1 MGKAASIIQLLIGF
15 ALGGIGLM
23 IGGVAILGM
32 IDPVGSKMSDDSD
45 PFGSTNGLVVN
56 GILLLIVSMAML
68 ATSAFVIW
76 RIDKKQ

>member
-15 ALGGIGLM
+15 ALGGIGL
-23 IGGVAILGM
+23 M